1 MLSHGLPA
9 GLVARVLKNIYDA
22 TNSQTH
28 THTHKLQAIS
38 LGPSAFCLTFAH
50 VQTPVTMCDNSKSGH
65 WVSLFRWF

>member
-1 MLSHGLPA
+1 MLIHGLPT

-28 THTHKLQAIS
+28 THKLQALS

-65 WVSLFRWF
+65 WVSLFR

>member
-1 MLSHGLPA
+1 MLSHGFPT

-22 TNSQTH
+22 TKCLMH
-28 THTHKLQAIS
+28 THTHKLQALF

-65 WVSLFRWF
+65 